1 MERSV
6 GKVDENDYEEFLE
19 AVDSAVS
26 KEELRETLIDW
37 RDYLSEKYGDN
48 SEDEDGGVQY
58 TLR

>member
-37 RDYLSEKYGDN
+37 RDYLSEKYGDT

>member
-1 MERSV
+1 M
-6 GKVDENDYEEFLE
+6 DENDYKELLE
-19 AVDSAVS
+19 AVDSVTS
-26 KEELRETLIDW
+26 KEELKETLIDW